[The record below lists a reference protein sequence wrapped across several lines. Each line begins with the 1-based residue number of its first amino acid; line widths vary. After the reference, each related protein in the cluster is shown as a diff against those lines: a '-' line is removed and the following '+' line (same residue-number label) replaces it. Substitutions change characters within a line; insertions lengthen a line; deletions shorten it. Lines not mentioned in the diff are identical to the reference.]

1 MKEIHFQL
9 LILSPPKRTWG
20 VKMKKFWTW
29 KPSEK
34 LVAAGF
40 MMILAITLIPLLRL
54 ALYAVPW
61 YDDYMYGL
69 YMKRA
74 VESGGGLL
82 DMIRAACESARVEW
96 HAWQG
101 TFSSIFLMTFM
112 PAAWGEQYYFIGPVF
127 LILLLVLGVFALV
140 QVLARDVCGF
150 DRVSVLSMQA
160 AVSAMVLMFIYTAQE
175 GFYWYNGGVHYVGM
189 HSFLLI
195 LIAMAVKLLKT
206 EKRVLSVFLVPG
218 TALLA
223 LLPAGSNYVT
233 ALQGLLALLLVAG
246 VGALVRNRR
255 TFLLIPSLLVY
266 GVGFFK
272 NVTAPGNDKR
282 MGFFTDWGYGP
293 VESVLRSFWEAF
305 LHLGKF
311 SGLIT
316 IVVLVLFAP
325 MIWRAVKKSR
335 FSFPVPALVL
345 AASVCLYASG
355 FTPSLFSLG
364 HAGMSRALNSVKIT
378 YQLLL
383 VINEVYWMG
392 YLCRRLEKKGRKVP
406 EGLCVWWFYPI
417 VGAVMLLIFSSASNQ
432 AGNYSAYGA
441 YYYVHTGEAY
451 NFYHEYLERVEKLK
465 GDEPNV
471 EVQAYVFR
479 PWFLCKG
486 DWAESADGD
495 VNRVVAIWYDK
506 DTVVCVPRE

>member
-1 MKEIHFQL
+1 
-9 LILSPPKRTWG
+9 
-20 VKMKKFWTW
+20 MKKFWMW
-29 KPSEK
+29 KPSAK
-34 LVAAGF
+34 FVAAGF
-40 MMILAITLIPLLRL
+40 VVILALTLIPLLRL
-54 ALYAVPW
+54 ATYAVPW

-82 DMIRAACESARVEW
+82 DILRAAWEPARVEW

-101 TFSSIFLMTFM
+101 TFSSIFLMAFM
-112 PAAWGEQYYFIGPVF
+112 PAAWGEQYYFIGPMI
-127 LILLLVLGVFALV
+127 LILLPVLGVFALI

-150 DRVSVLSMQA
+150 DRAFTLSMQA

-175 GFYWYNGGVHYVGM
+175 GLYWYNGGIHYVGM
-189 HSFLLI
+189 HSFLLL

-206 EKRVLSVFLVPG
+206 KKRALTVLLVLG
-218 TALLA
+218 TVLGA

-246 VGALVRNRR
+246 VGALVKNRR
-255 TFLLIPSLLVY
+255 AFLLLPSLLVY

-282 MGFFTDWGYGP
+282 MEFFADWGYGP

-305 LHLGKF
+305 RHLGEF
-311 SGLIT
+311 TGLIT
-316 IVVLVLFAP
+316 IAVLVLFAP
-325 MIWRAVKKSR
+325 VIWYGVKKSR
-335 FSFPVPALVL
+335 FAFPAPALIL

-364 HAGMSRALNSVKIT
+364 HAGLSRALNVVKIT

-417 VGAVMLLIFSSASNQ
+417 VGAAMLLIFSTASNQ

-441 YYYVHTGEAY
+441 YYYAHTGEAY
-451 NFYHEYLERVEKLK
+451 NFYHEYLKRVEKLT

-471 EVQAYVFR
+471 EVQPYVFR

-486 DWAESADGD
+486 DWGTNADND

-506 DTVVCVPRE
+506 DTVVCVPQE